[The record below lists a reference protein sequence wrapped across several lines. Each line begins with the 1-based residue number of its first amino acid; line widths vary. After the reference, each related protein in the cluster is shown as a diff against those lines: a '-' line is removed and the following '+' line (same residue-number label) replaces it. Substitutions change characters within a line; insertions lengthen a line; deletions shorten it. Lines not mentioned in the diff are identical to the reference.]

1 MNAIC
6 FPSGLNFG
14 IASAPAGEESGRATP
29 PRLSTSQRSPANR
42 KTIESLLT
50 SGLRSITAS
59 GRNCA
64 RAGAAAPSATTHAT
78 TAADR
83 HDLRELG
90 KRDGIALIAD
100 GPRVGGAGKGG
111 PGPVRKPG
119 IVARATAQSERAS
132 AT

>member
-1 MNAIC
+1 MNATC

-59 GRNCA
+59 GRYCA
-64 RAGAAAPSATTHAT
+64 RAGAAARTTAPAARAPATTDHHGRFVWDALSIM
-78 TAADR
+78 AL
-83 HDLRELG
+83 DLG
-90 KRDGIALIAD
+90 S
-100 GPRVGGAGKGG
+100 GGAGRGG
-111 PGPVRKPG
+111 PGRVRKPG
-119 IVARATAQSERAS
+119 IVARAAVQSEPP
-132 AT
+132 